1 MYLAAGRTPISIYI
15 RRSAGLPIGVM
26 AVNVSAP
33 EFRNAAFLKGVFD
46 VLAETGLAPQAL
58 QIKGDLIRR
67 ARRPIEKPHAGMSG

>member
-1 MYLAAGRTPISIYI
+1 
-15 RRSAGLPIGVM
+15 M

-67 ARRPIEKPHAGMSG
+67 ARRPIEKPNAGMSG